1 MKVQSILPHIW
12 SVSKATDVKLKTCK
26 LAPLRRKPTLIQPDP
41 LLKSIHMNQLIKSQ
55 IHPYHILCIRV
66 SIGSTPI
73 MHVIR
78 YQITDVKLKTVK
90 LLASLSFVILL
101 NITRQPFRYIVG
113 AIVTAS
119 YNILYSLVSYTT
131 SKYEVKLLKGRSP
144 WVSLINLTE
153 PS

>member
-1 MKVQSILPHIW
+1 
-12 SVSKATDVKLKTCK
+12 
-26 LAPLRRKPTLIQPDP
+26 
-41 LLKSIHMNQLIKSQ
+41 
-55 IHPYHILCIRV
+55 
-66 SIGSTPI
+66 

-131 SKYEVKLLKGRSP
+131 SKHEVKLLKGRSP
-144 WVSLINLTE
+144 
-153 PS
+153 